1 MIVGLNAFIWSNF
14 FRPGEPKTKPSI
26 GPTPTLIH
34 QSGEVEQVLAAKT
47 ADETNLIK
55 LAVFTKTGLDDSTSQ
70 WTILNKANGYAS
82 GSLTPRTGGEK
93 LFWFA
98 VKKDQDWECIY
109 ASTSK
114 PKCDILSSYN
124 FPQEISGCLK

>member
-1 MIVGLNAFIWSNF
+1 MIVGLNAFIGRNF
-14 FRPGEPKTKPSI
+14 FKPGEPETELSL
-26 GPTPTLIH
+26 GPTPTQIS

-55 LAVFTKTGLDDSTSQ
+55 LAVFAKTELDDTTAQ

-82 GSLTPRTGGEK
+82 GSLIQRGGGEK
-93 LFWFA
+93 LFWLA
-98 VKKDQDWECIY
+98 VKNDQDWECIY
-109 ASTSK
+109 ASISK

-124 FPQEISGCLK
+124 FPPDISGCLK